1 MKFQGEDWEWQAPA
15 IDDLVWVLVVA
26 SLFAGFCFFRVLVRH
41 SQRNR
46 ISELHRD
53 QRGGAYTLNYLL
65 AIFSLFLFTCVVI
78 ECTQIFL
85 ARLGTVYAGFAAVRT
100 AIVHPSGAE
109 REDLAEKA
117 AQRAFLPFARGLAS
131 QDDSNPLTEEDTST
145 PLWRAYQSV
154 AKQPI
159 QATYFARKENSSV
172 ERIRVELQ
180 ETSDDETN
188 MVSVRLRYD
197 YPLMFPFLGV
207 VLGTLEDSEYQRE
220 LEAVIH
226 LPDEAPRNTEQRLG
240 INYAGY

>member
-1 MKFQGEDWEWQAPA
+1 MKFLGADGEWQVSA
-15 IDDLVWVLVVA
+15 IDDLVWVLLLA
-26 SLFAGFCFFRVLVRH
+26 CLFAGFCCAGVLVRH
-41 SQRNR
+41 SRTNR
-46 ISELHRD
+46 LSDLHRD

-85 ARLGTVYAGFAAVRT
+85 ARLGTVYAGFAAART
-100 AIVHPSGAE
+100 AIVHPAGAE

-117 AQRAFLPFARGLAS
+117 AQRAFLPFARGLAA
-131 QDDSNPLTEEDTST
+131 QDSKPLSEEDAST
-145 PLWRAYQSV
+145 PLWRAYESV

-159 QATYFARKENSSV
+159 QASYFARKEISSV
-172 ERIRVELQ
+172 DRIRVELQ
-180 ETSDDETN
+180 ETSDGDTT
-188 MVSVRLRYD
+188 MVSLRLRYD

-207 VLGTLEDSEYQRE
+207 VLGTIDDSEYQRE
-220 LEAVIH
+220 LEAVIN